1 MTPVK
6 TNLLAQPRPM
16 IKNYEKL
23 ATTPERKIA
32 LDVLEAGLSAIDT
45 KRVLEEMVRLEG
57 SMLSIRDHRFDLAGI
72 DHLYIVGFGKVS
84 CRAAQTLESILK
96 DVVTSG
102 IVISNISATCEI
114 IETYHG
120 THPKPS
126 TNNVAAS
133 EKLIELSDNLTER
146 DLVLV
151 IVSGGGSAL
160 LCYPASECD
169 QGQKLYDEFLATG
182 GTISELNT
190 LRKHISELKGGGLA
204 KKLYPAEVVGLVF
217 SDIPG
222 GHYDM
227 IASGPTYYDHSTVA
241 DAQAIIKKYN
251 LGSFELSETPK
262 DERYFKR
269 VTNIPMVS
277 NELALS
283 AMREAGLR
291 AGYRVSVLDHESY
304 EPLEHFVE
312 HMLHMG
318 NEKTIVLAGGEP
330 RLIVPNDATG
340 TGGRNTQAALVA
352 LAKIEP
358 GQLFASL
365 ASDGIDNCPAAG
377 AIADK
382 ITKEHAADRSVDDF
396 LARENFDGFHFFEST
411 NDLIHT
417 GPTEANVADLFVLV
431 QTNPRT
437 L

>member
-1 MTPVK
+1 
-6 TNLLAQPRPM
+6 M

-23 ATTPERKIA
+23 AVTPERKIA
-32 LDVLEAGLSAIDT
+32 LDVLEAGLAAIDT
-45 KRVLEEMVRLEG
+45 ATVLEQLVTLQDGTLR
-57 SMLSIRDHRFDLAGI
+57 IRDHQFDLSEV
-72 DHLYIVGFGKVS
+72 DNVYIVGFGKVS
-84 CRAAQTLESILK
+84 CRAAQTLERILQG
-96 DVVTSG
+96 VLTSG

-133 EKLIELSDNLTER
+133 EKLIELSHNLTER

-204 KKLYPAEVVGLVF
+204 KKLYPAQVVGLIF

-222 GHYDM
+222 GHHDM

-241 DAQAIIKKYN
+241 DAADIIKRYN
-251 LGSFELSETPK
+251 LGAFDLSETPK
-262 DERYFKR
+262 EERYFAR

-277 NELALS
+277 NELALA
-283 AMREAGLR
+283 AMRQAGQA

-304 EPLEHFVE
+304 EPLEHFVD
-312 HMLHMG
+312 HMLAMG
-318 NEKTIVLAGGEP
+318 REKTIVIAGGEP
-330 RLIVPNDATG
+330 RLVVPADVTG
-340 TGGRNTQAALVA
+340 TGGRNTQAALTA
-352 LAKIEP
+352 LARIES

-377 AIADK
+377 AIADQL
-382 ITKEHAADRSVDDF
+382 TKQHAEDRGADDL
-396 LARENFDGFHFFEST
+396 LARENFDGFHFFET
-411 NDLIHT
+411 TGDLIHT
-417 GPTEANVADLFVLV
+417 GPTEANVADLFILL
-431 QTNPRT
+431 QTNEST